1 LISVFLL
8 FFRDGDS
15 YDMRKKLPF
24 CVGLLLRLLRKNL
37 RVFVTCTSGFD
48 RSPACVIAYLHWMTD
63 VSLHAAY
70 TWVTGMH
77 TCRPDRLFLLNCKHF
92 CITCL
97 LKVKLLL
104 RHAVWKYTIYKS
116 SFSFEVSGDKLLRVL
131 SQPDEFQWMMIVYQ
145 LIFLK
150 HIHYFYFCTCF
161 LLFLFPNDL
170 FLVVIFNSQVLPHFF
185 FWPKY
190 FHTLKSKSSI
200 V

>member
-77 TCRPDRLFLLNCKHF
+77 TCRPDRLFLLNCKRF

-131 SQPDEFQWMMIVYQ
+131 STDFSGWW
-145 LIFLK
+145 LLANWFFLK

-170 FLVVIFNSQVLPHFF
+170 FLVVIFNSRVLPHFF
-185 FWPKY
+185 FY
-190 FHTLKSKSSI
+190 QSTFTH
-200 V
+200 